1 MNART
6 NLDKAA
12 TNRDGSPKFPSTPF
26 YNEHE
31 FGGTVGGP
39 LIKNRTFFFGSIQ
52 RWTIRKLGSGTTIS
66 GVPTTAG
73 DSLLQSTVG
82 SRPQVAALLKFVPGA
97 AAQAT
102 SGGNP
107 TFASYC
113 VGARTLPACSGGQ
126 PVNIPTAPLPAPRSS
141 PSSNLH

>member
-26 YNEHE
+26 YNEHQ

-66 GVPTTAG
+66 ALPTTAG
-73 DSLLQSTVG
+73 DSLLQSTVR
-82 SRPQVAALLKFVPGA
+82 SRPPIAALFKVQPCSP
-97 AAQAT
+97 AQ
-102 SGGNP
+102 
-107 TFASYC
+107 
-113 VGARTLPACSGGQ
+113 
-126 PVNIPTAPLPAPRSS
+126 S
-141 PSSNLH
+141 P